1 MTVDQTVERKGVCA
15 CVCMCACACVRV
27 HASVYI
33 QYTCMYWRVLDACG
47 QVCMIGVTAGP
58 KLRVTL

>member
-1 MTVDQTVERKGVCA
+1 MRVCA
-15 CVCMCACACVRV
+15 CVRVRVRVCVRV